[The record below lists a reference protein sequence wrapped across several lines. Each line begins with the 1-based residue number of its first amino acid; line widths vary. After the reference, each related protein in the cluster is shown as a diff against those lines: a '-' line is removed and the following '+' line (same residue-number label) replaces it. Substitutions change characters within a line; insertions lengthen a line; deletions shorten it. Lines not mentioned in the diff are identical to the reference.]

1 MAKSEFSGAQGLSD
15 DARKAA
21 GAAFDALAQWRDE
34 MARAN
39 ENYSSKVFDQM
50 AQASRAMG
58 WPDAMIDS
66 ARGQMQEASR
76 MQLQM
81 MDQLMDAWSLQIKA
95 PDMGMASPA
104 DFMEQFKKLQSMGM
118 GGPGAGSMPGMPNMP
133 GMPGMPNM
141 PGMAGMAMAP
151 FQMWM
156 QAAEMWQRNMA
167 SAMSMWSNNLNDKK

>member
-1 MAKSEFSGAQGLSD
+1 MANSNFSNAKEMSE

-21 GAAFDALAQWRDE
+21 SEAFQALTNWRDE

-50 AQASRAMG
+50 ANASKAMG
-58 WPDAMIDS
+58 WPDSMIEA
-66 ARGQMQEASR
+66 ARSQMQESSR

-81 MDQLMDAWSLQIKA
+81 MDQLMETWSKQINT
-95 PDMGMASPA
+95 PNMTMASPN
-104 DFMEQFKKLQSMGM
+104 DFMEQMKKFQEMST
-118 GGPGAGSMPGMPNMP
+118 GGMPGMGNMP
-133 GMPGMPNM
+133 GMSGM
-141 PGMAGMAMAP
+141 PGMGAMPGMAMAP

-167 SAMSMWSNNLNDKK
+167 SAMSMWSDNLPGNKK

>member
-1 MAKSEFSGAQGLSD
+1 MANSDFSAAKGLTEE
-15 DARKAA
+15 ARKAA
-21 GAAFDALAQWRDE
+21 SAAFDALAQWRDE
-34 MARAN
+34 MAKAN

-58 WPDAMIDS
+58 WPDNMIDV
-66 ARGQMQEASR
+66 ARDQMQEASR

-81 MDQLMDAWSLQIKA
+81 MDQLMEAWSKQIKA
-95 PDMGMASPA
+95 PEMSMATPS
-104 DFMEQFKKLQSMGM
+104 DFMEQVKKFQQGM
-118 GGPGAGSMPGMPNMP
+118 AGGAMPGMGPMP
-133 GMPGMPNM
+133 

-167 SAMSMWSNNLNDKK
+167 TAMSMWSAKTPGDKS

>member
-1 MAKSEFSGAQGLSD
+1 MAKSDFSGAQGLSD
-15 DARKAA
+15 EARKAA

-50 AQASRAMG
+50 AEASRAMG
-58 WPDAMIDS
+58 WPDAMIES

-81 MDQLMDAWSLQIKA
+81 MDQLIEAWSKQIKA
-95 PDMGMASPA
+95 PDMGMASPT
-104 DFMEQFKKLQSMGM
+104 DFMEQFKKFQSMGMGM
-118 GGPGAGSMPGMPNMP
+118 GGPGASQVP
-133 GMPGMPNM
+133 